1 MSNPFDYV
9 NSITYTKKN
18 LMRNTENNALA
29 EKGYNPFLTNRS
41 LSYHHDTVAVA
52 NEMNMRSDLPKLLQ
66 YEFFLNTIRSK
77 KRFAKWDKREDHGD
91 LTVVKEYF
99 GYSDNKAAQALT
111 VLTDDQIIEIR
122 KRLEKGG
129 RNP

>member
-1 MSNPFDYV
+1 
-9 NSITYTKKN
+9 
-18 LMRNTENNALA
+18 MRNTENNALA

-129 RNP
+129 RNA